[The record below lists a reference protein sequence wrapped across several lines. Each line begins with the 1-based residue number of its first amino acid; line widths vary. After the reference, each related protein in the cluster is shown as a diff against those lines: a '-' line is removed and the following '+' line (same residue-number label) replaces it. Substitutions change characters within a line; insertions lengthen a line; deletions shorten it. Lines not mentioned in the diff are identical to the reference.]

1 MMQVIFEANRR
12 KFDITIRPPHLPEQ
26 DKFLSKS
33 GFEKDWLYDPR
44 PRPEYIPTSNP
55 SGLIFR
61 WAHNYTVSK

>member
-44 PRPEYIPTSNP
+44 RGPRVYSNFQP
-55 SGLIFR
+55 VRANF
-61 WAHNYTVSK
+61 